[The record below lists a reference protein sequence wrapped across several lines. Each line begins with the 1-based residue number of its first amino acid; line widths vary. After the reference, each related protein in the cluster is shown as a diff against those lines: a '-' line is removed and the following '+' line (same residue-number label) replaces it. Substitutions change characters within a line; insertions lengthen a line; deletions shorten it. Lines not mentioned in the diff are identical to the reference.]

1 MKFTNLYQIGALSAL
16 ILTFGCEKET
26 SIQELR
32 SLSDNKAVVSLEPD
46 LEITLEGSGMPQN
59 TFYFKIGTI
68 INNDT
73 AFTYHVV
80 PYGYIFKADIIEDND
95 KGVNVPIQLN
105 TTYIIYVTSCGYGG
119 GCGINFANNDYL
131 SIRFTDIDHGKAV
144 LKYDICSGGKFNL
157 ITKGDHID
165 MEIGRQT
172 TNQDPMLKS
181 LNDLGW

>member
-16 ILTFGCEKET
+16 ILTFGCKKET

-32 SLSDNKAVVSLEPD
+32 SISDNKAVVSLEPD
-46 LEITLEGSGMPQN
+46 LEITLEGSGKPQN

-95 KGVNVPIQLN
+95 KGVNVPIGLN
-105 TTYIIYVTSCGYGG
+105 TTYIIYVTSGGYGG
-119 GCGINFANNDYL
+119 GCGIDFYLNEYL
-131 SIRFTDIDHGKAV
+131 SIRYTDIQHGKAV
-144 LKYDICSGGKFNL
+144 LKYDICSGGKFSL
-157 ITKGDHID
+157 VEKGDYID
-165 MEIGRQT
+165 TEIGQQT
-172 TNQDPMLKS
+172 TWEDPML
-181 LNDLGW
+181 N